1 MENRFDPHFFEV
13 FTNYPNIDRN
23 SFTTKEYICNKY
35 NVNRAEAR
43 EWIEEAVKQGL
54 IEEVVPVNS
63 PLGVV
68 SYKQKYKITNEGFKR
83 YMYSEEV

>member
-1 MENRFDPHFFEV
+1 MENNSDLKFLLM

-35 NVNRAEAR
+35 KIHPAVAR

-68 SYKQKYKITNEGFKR
+68 SYKQKYKITNEGLKR

>member
-13 FTNYPNIDRN
+13 FTNYPDIDRN
-23 SFTTKEYICNKY
+23 SFTTREYICNKY
-35 NVNRAEAR
+35 NVLPIEAR

-54 IEEVVPVNS
+54 IEKVPVNS

-68 SYKQKYKITNEGFKR
+68 SYKQKYKITNEGLKR
-83 YMYSEEV
+83 YTYSEEV

>member
-13 FTNYPNIDRN
+13 FTNYPDIDRN
-23 SFTTKEYICNKY
+23 SFTTIEYISYKY
-35 NVNRAEAR
+35 NVLPIEAR

-68 SYKQKYKITNEGFKR
+68 SYKQKYKITNEALKKV
-83 YMYSEEV
+83 YV